1 MVARAK
7 AALESASPFLSAANL
22 IALLGLFVMALNS
35 GVVDMTPSKNA
46 ADQADVAALEQTVTA
61 NTSSIAELR
70 RINERQDTSLKAIQN
85 RFGDRLKGIENR
97 LNQIYQVLV
106 QRAEGDEP
114 FMASGQPREAGG

>member
-7 AALESASPFLSAANL
+7 AVLESASPFLSAANL
-22 IALLGLFVMALNS
+22 ISLVGLIVMGLQS
-35 GVVDMTPSKNA
+35 GVIDMTPSENA
-46 ADQADVAALEQTVTA
+46 ASQADVAALEQTVTA

-70 RINERQDTSLKAIQN
+70 RINERQDTSLKAVQN

-106 QRAEGDEP
+106 QRAEGDDP
-114 FMASGQPREAGG
+114 LLASGFRLEPGG